1 MAASASTLVVKDPE
15 LMYQLNPRKWE
26 ELIAGAYELAG
37 FDEVI
42 LTPRS
47 GDKGRDVIA
56 VKKGIGCIRFLE
68 EVKAYKPDHLVTAEE
83 VRALLGVVSADQ
95 NATKGI
101 FTTTSD
107 FAPRIREEKAIKD
120 HMPFRIELVNGV
132 ELLKRLGALVESPSG
147 V

>member
-1 MAASASTLVVKDPE
+1 MGWSSRFRTAWGRGGRSTCGSPRTPGDAPGIYPWPAYSSRRNRTPIPRGSGMAASASTLVVKDPE

-68 EVKAYKPDHLVTAEE
+68 EVKAYKPDH
-83 VRALLGVVSADQ
+83 
-95 NATKGI
+95 
-101 FTTTSD
+101 
-107 FAPRIREEKAIKD
+107 
-120 HMPFRIELVNGV
+120 
-132 ELLKRLGALVESPSG
+132 
-147 V
+147 